1 MIVSK
6 CREICPESSDFDS
19 MRTAVDS
26 RDIAYEILRL
36 RHGQWI
42 PTGFYR
48 DPIPLPEE
56 VRKRLAEGRPGK
68 FEVNGVLYWIRLV
81 DRSKT

>member
-1 MIVSK
+1 
-6 CREICPESSDFDS
+6 